1 MKNNTQTEPT
11 DKMNNKWEDHSDEPE
26 WGGWKIVS
34 DMLDNPDEVGIYPT
48 SDCYYKLYLFVKSQ
62 RLEAQRE
69 LLEEMPIMKL
79 PMSAFPKDEKTNER
93 IFGHNQAVEVLECW
107 RDSKLSQL
115 EPREE

>member
-62 RLEAQRE
+62 RLEAQRQE
-69 LLEEMPIMKL
+69 REKVLAEIYTEIRKFRKDNPGYSRL
-79 PMSAFPKDEKTNER
+79 SAAW
-93 IFGHNQAVEVLECW
+93 IFVKN
-107 RDSKLSQL
+107 KLSQL